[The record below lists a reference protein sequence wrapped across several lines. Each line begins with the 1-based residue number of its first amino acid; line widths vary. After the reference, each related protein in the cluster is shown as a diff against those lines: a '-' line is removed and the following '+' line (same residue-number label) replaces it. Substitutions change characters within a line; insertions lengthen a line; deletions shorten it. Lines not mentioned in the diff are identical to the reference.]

1 MNTTFSLEEQ
11 DQIKKLEIE
20 EEKRQQYRAVFNK
33 IRSALEKRPEPQ
45 RAFWELMQNARDYSD
60 NAIVKI
66 ELHNDVLSF
75 SHQGI
80 SFTKSTSI
88 NTIKAIAI
96 FKAII
101 ISSKI
106 GGIGIIKNKTAAS
119 KYNATPT
126 SAFFI
131 C

>member
-1 MNTTFSLEEQ
+1 MNTTFSPEEQ
-11 DQIKKLEIE
+11 DQIKQLEIE

-80 SFTKSTSI
+80 SFTKSTLRDLI
-88 NTIKAIAI
+88 MQR
-96 FKAII
+96 
-101 ISSKI
+101 SSKSASDS
-106 GGIGIIKNKTAAS
+106 KTV
-119 KYNATPT
+119 
-126 SAFFI
+126 
-131 C
+131 